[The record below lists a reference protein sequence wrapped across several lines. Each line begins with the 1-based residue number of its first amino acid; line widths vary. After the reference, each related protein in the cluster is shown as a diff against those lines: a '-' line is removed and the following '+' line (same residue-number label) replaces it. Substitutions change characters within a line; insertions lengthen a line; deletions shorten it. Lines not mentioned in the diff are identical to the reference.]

1 MKHYI
6 KTTIISFLLMTV
18 GLFTAKADNI
28 KIAELNWQTGSMIA
42 YVDSYI
48 LKHGYGHDTEIVPGG
63 IDATIPS
70 MITKGSPNI
79 VGEMWVSSLGDEAL
93 TALNDGTLIQAGDKG
108 VIIGA
113 GEGWFIAKDIAE
125 KHGLNTIEDVLARP
139 DLFPHP
145 EDSSKGGIVIC
156 PEGWS
161 CKQTNLN
168 LFKAFDMEAK
178 GWKVLELGSQTGLNA
193 HWEGSVTKGKGAFGY
208 YWTPTVFVGRLD
220 LVGPLPSKIGFAGDD
235 NWTKCIASQT
245 DELCANAQATQW
257 PKSKTATI
265 VTPGLDQA
273 VIDYVSVRS
282 LEGSFTT
289 TMLVWMDD
297 NQATAEDSALHFL
310 NTYPEIWT
318 KWVTPEAAT
327 KVTASLK

>member
-1 MKHYI
+1 
-6 KTTIISFLLMTV
+6 
-18 GLFTAKADNI
+18 
-28 KIAELNWQTGSMIA
+28 
-42 YVDSYI
+42 
-48 LKHGYGHDTEIVPGG
+48 
-63 IDATIPS
+63 
-70 MITKGSPNI
+70 
-79 VGEMWVSSLGDEAL
+79 
-93 TALNDGTLIQAGDKG
+93 
-108 VIIGA
+108 
-113 GEGWFIAKDIAE
+113 
-125 KHGLNTIEDVLARP
+125 
-139 DLFPHP
+139 
-145 EDSSKGGIVIC
+145 
-156 PEGWS
+156 
-161 CKQTNLN
+161 
-168 LFKAFDMEAK
+168 MEAK
-178 GWKVLELGSQTGLNA
+178 GWKVLEPGSQTGLNA

>member
-6 KTTIISFLLMTV
+6 KTIISVMLITLMSTI
-18 GLFTAKADNI
+18 AKAADI

-48 LKHGYGHDTEIVPGG
+48 LKHGYGHNTEIVPGG

-70 MITKGSPNI
+70 MLTTGSPNI

-93 TALNDGTLIQAGDKG
+93 TALKNGTLIQAGDKG
-108 VIIGA
+108 VIVGA
-113 GEGWFIAKDIAE
+113 GEGWFIPKDIAE

-145 EDSSKGGIVIC
+145 EDSSKGGFVIC

-168 LFKAFDMEAK
+168 LFKAFDMESK
-178 GWKVLELGSQTGLNA
+178 GWKVLEPGSATGLNA
-193 HWEGSVTKGKGAFGY
+193 HWEGSVSKGKGAFGY
-208 YWTPTVFVGRLD
+208 YWTPTVFVGRLG
-220 LVGPLPSKIGFAGDD
+220 LVGPLPSEVGFAGND

-245 DELCANAQATQW
+245 DEECANPQATQW
-257 PKSKTATI
+257 PQSETATI

-273 VIDYVSVRS
+273 VIDYVSARS

-297 NQATAEDSALHFL
+297 NQATAEDSALYFL

-318 KWVTPEAAT
+318 KWVSPKAAK
-327 KVTASLK
+327 KVKASLK